1 MGWEKFVYKKPKPQY
16 GFLYP
21 DLSLSEIAD
30 SIEQKPISDI
40 ESLGRLKFAKQ
51 LADQIE
57 KIVPYSSFC
66 IGINGS
72 WGSGKT
78 SLIELIVDQIKQNKT
93 RKKTIIKF
101 SPWLFNNTESLVSN
115 FFTLLESHFQN
126 KGHLY
131 RELKTYKKQLAAI
144 EKSTIKTEFFNLF
157 EENKS
162 IEDRFMSIKSAL
174 EKIKENLIVIIDDL
188 DRLNSSEI
196 IDVLRVIR
204 LIANFPNTFYIV
216 GYDRNFLNHAI
227 RKQLTGYEYEK
238 YLDKFF
244 QLEFNIPDLIPSVVS
259 DRLKDSLTY
268 QLSLLE
274 QGKMTQ
280 PNVDHI
286 LTSVRYSF
294 LNKFIRNER
303 DIKRFTNN
311 LLLRFNSLK
320 TELNL
325 DQFFLLE
332 LIYYKSPTV
341 YASIYE
347 NQNKIFAE
355 IVELKHNY
363 SGEKK
368 EKINFKGILHPDIMA
383 SKEEIFEVLEELFKI
398 ESDRT
403 NSITDP
409 KFFNNYFTLNVLSNF
424 ISDAEFMESFSDR
437 TDIDTLCANLILY
450 QKRNSPLL
458 KERIWAYFRTR
469 NLRTSEPFKKA
480 ISSLVHLYKFL
491 TESNTHAY
499 QETEGVNKID
509 LANLIAQLY
518 YQSAFADKFDY
529 LQDIFLNDKSK
540 RYSTYAG
547 LCLFISHLYM
557 SAKEMDRHKEF
568 SNIYLIL
575 VAKAYEENGFDE
587 EVIKVI
593 KQLCFSL
600 RKQTEID
607 VWDSD
612 YKWYQE
618 NVLERY
624 SQLFIENLEKFW
636 RVGAESYNVPLAN
649 LSIEQKKEIARLF
662 FIRSEYIKE
671 HYDGNNLKVREI
683 LRLLD
688 EYYIVEDE
696 FTFTNQPA
704 ENPRLNDHEY
714 ERIFDISKVNLKIT
728 FKSNIEFWRI
738 GFRFSN
744 SEDLESFPNKANGRY
759 FEKINSVEVL
769 SGEKRDD
776 GWHRTKIGIVTF
788 KGKVVGEINQPTSLE
803 YLPNEELGIELIRD
817 FHQSVPYICL
827 YKEKEKFPLPLND
840 LVNLR
845 FFKLSVWADDLSF
858 EVKAKIELRD
868 KEDTNIKI

>member
-1 MGWEKFVYKKPKPQY
+1 
-16 GFLYP
+16 
-21 DLSLSEIAD
+21 
-30 SIEQKPISDI
+30 
-40 ESLGRLKFAKQ
+40 
-51 LADQIE
+51 
-57 KIVPYSSFC
+57 
-66 IGINGS
+66 
-72 WGSGKT
+72 
-78 SLIELIVDQIKQNKT
+78 
-93 RKKTIIKF
+93 
-101 SPWLFNNTESLVSN
+101 
-115 FFTLLESHFQN
+115 
-126 KGHLY
+126 
-131 RELKTYKKQLAAI
+131 
-144 EKSTIKTEFFNLF
+144 
-157 EENKS
+157 
-162 IEDRFMSIKSAL
+162 
-174 EKIKENLIVIIDDL
+174 
-188 DRLNSSEI
+188 
-196 IDVLRVIR
+196 
-204 LIANFPNTFYIV
+204 
-216 GYDRNFLNHAI
+216 
-227 RKQLTGYEYEK
+227 
-238 YLDKFF
+238 
-244 QLEFNIPDLIPSVVS
+244 
-259 DRLKDSLTY
+259 
-268 QLSLLE
+268 
-274 QGKMTQ
+274 
-280 PNVDHI
+280 
-286 LTSVRYSF
+286 
-294 LNKFIRNER
+294 
-303 DIKRFTNN
+303 
-311 LLLRFNSLK
+311 
-320 TELNL
+320 
-325 DQFFLLE
+325 
-332 LIYYKSPTV
+332 
-341 YASIYE
+341 
-347 NQNKIFAE
+347 
-355 IVELKHNY
+355 
-363 SGEKK
+363 
-368 EKINFKGILHPDIMA
+368 
-383 SKEEIFEVLEELFKI
+383 
-398 ESDRT
+398 
-403 NSITDP
+403 
-409 KFFNNYFTLNVLSNF
+409 
-424 ISDAEFMESFSDR
+424 
-437 TDIDTLCANLILY
+437 
-450 QKRNSPLL
+450 
-458 KERIWAYFRTR
+458 
-469 NLRTSEPFKKA
+469 
-480 ISSLVHLYKFL
+480 
-491 TESNTHAY
+491 
-499 QETEGVNKID
+499 
-509 LANLIAQLY
+509 
-518 YQSAFADKFDY
+518 
-529 LQDIFLNDKSK
+529 
-540 RYSTYAG
+540 
-547 LCLFISHLYM
+547 M